1 MAPKWYDHWTTWAGY
16 GISYYFNNVRRYQT
30 HHIWQ
35 FFLSGRQHSG
45 AHALCMQHS
54 STAAA
59 LSTSFLLNNACNSPE
74 LNTLII
80 RFMELSSSVSMSRE
94 SKRLKNS
101 SSDWMNSG
109 NEFWQYS
116 IWVKIR
122 FPCFPVLPGSTEA
135 QVISCGTVKSV
146 FWLLTFSAVIA
157 NQRWDVFWDT
167 VSFTMLGNLKHY
179 YYFHFFF
186 TVTPGWARSS
196 ER

>member
-1 MAPKWYDHWTTWAGY
+1 MTIFSFRKTAQWCTCIVHATQ
-16 GISYYFNNVRRYQT
+16 FNCCGALN
-30 HHIWQ
+30 
-35 FFLSGRQHSG
+35 FLSLEQCLQQPRAEHTDYKIYGVIQ
-45 AHALCMQHS
+45 Q
-54 STAAA
+54 
-59 LSTSFLLNNACNSPE
+59 
-74 LNTLII
+74 
-80 RFMELSSSVSMSRE
+80 RE
-94 SKRLKNS
+94 YESWVKKIEEFKQRL
-101 SSDWMNSG
+101 D
-109 NEFWQYS
+109 EFWQYS